1 MGVTDATTG
10 SKAEG
15 QAQTLSQQRF
25 GQYAENYVTSV
36 PHAQGADLD
45 RLLELAEPQADWV
58 MLDVATGG
66 GHTALKF
73 APHVA
78 HVTASDVTPAML
90 EAAEMYLT
98 SKGLDNVTFKHADAE
113 AMPFDAASFDL
124 VTCRIA
130 PHHFDDAA
138 RFVHEAARVL
148 KPGGMLLVQDHLVP
162 EDRRAA
168 RYIEAFEKL
177 RDPSH
182 NRAFTEGEWRAMFV
196 DAGLTVTHVEGVTKE
211 LIFET
216 WTERQGVTENT
227 KACLIVVLEEAPAA
241 VLDWLQPRA
250 WGTSDAAFQYRYV
263 IIRGTK
269 DSNGS

>member
-1 MGVTDATTG
+1 MTESDVVNN
-10 SKAEG
+10 SEQQAE
-15 QAQTLSQQRF
+15 TLSQQRF
-25 GQYAENYVTSV
+25 GQYAENYVTSR

-45 RLLELAEPQADWV
+45 RLLQLSEPQAEWV

-73 APHVA
+73 APYVA

-90 EAAEMYLT
+90 EAAERHLRDQGI
-98 SKGLDNVTFKHADAE
+98 SNATFKRVDAE
-113 AMPFDAASFDL
+113 AMPFDDASFDL
-124 VTCRIA
+124 VMCRIA

-148 KPGGMLLVQDHLVP
+148 KPGGSLLVQDHLVP
-162 EDRRAA
+162 EDRTAA

-196 DAGLTVTHVEGVTKE
+196 DAGLTVTHVERLTKE
-211 LIFET
+211 LVFKT

-227 KACLIVVLEEAPAA
+227 KACLIVLLEEAPAA
-241 VLDWLQPRA
+241 VLDWVQPRA
-250 WGTSDAAFQYRYV
+250 WGTPDATFTSQHL
-263 IIRGTK
+263 IIRGRK
-269 DSNGS
+269 V